1 MAFTDTFDVTF
12 PPDTQAANQLGLD
25 IRNLKLDLQQRM
37 SAISGLSTSL
47 PNIGADAQPANWT
60 GLLFFATDTG
70 AIYQWSGTAWVV
82 VTADFLGTYAQ
93 KPTTTLKQGSGAGSY
108 TNATTNWATVD
119 AVNLSYSVVIPI
131 GWKLLIAANGCS
143 EGTTASGY
151 QIGLADG
158 VAEITAIAIGNGLA
172 QNNQSWTLNWV
183 INGDGANH
191 TIALTF
197 KNLAS
202 SSSISILN
210 NTGLTVPVM
219 VFQLL
224 ASN

>member
-93 KPTTTLKQGSGAGSY
+93 KPTTTLKQGSGAGVY
-108 TNATTNWATVD
+108 TNATTDWATVD

-131 GWKLLIAANGCS
+131 GWKLLIAANGGS
-143 EGTTASGY
+143 ETSTANGY

-158 VAEITAIAIGNGLA
+158 VAEITAIAFGNGSA
-172 QNNQSWTLNWV
+172 QNTQSWTLNWV

-191 TIALTF
+191 TIALTS